1 LAQQKNSKKFTQ
13 GRLKNMRGAATF
25 RNARDLDVILDEEE
39 EADQDNDYVTH
50 Y

>member
-1 LAQQKNSKKFTQ
+1 
-13 GRLKNMRGAATF
+13 MRGAATF